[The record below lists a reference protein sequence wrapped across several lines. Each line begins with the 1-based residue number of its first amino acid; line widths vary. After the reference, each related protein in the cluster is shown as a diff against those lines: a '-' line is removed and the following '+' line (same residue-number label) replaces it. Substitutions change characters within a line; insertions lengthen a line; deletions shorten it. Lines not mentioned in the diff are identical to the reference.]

1 MLSEVKSWVP
11 YLLAMS
17 AASFLYIAL
26 GDLLPSLHKRK
37 QHSVLS
43 MLMLVL
49 GIATIVLIR
58 HQH

>member
-1 MLSEVKSWVP
+1 
-11 YLLAMS
+11 MS

-43 MLMLVL
+43 MFMLVL